1 MERYQTKF
9 VHDLLFHISQPE
21 GLTRMGTW
29 HFTEQVAHRENADG
43 STSRESAKDNERQ
56 STEMLEEYHF
66 DCANLQYEYQ
76 L

>member
-1 MERYQTKF
+1 MIYCFTYHNLRFSPEWVQG
-9 VHDLLFHISQPE
+9 ISQN
-21 GLTRMGTW
+21 
-29 HFTEQVAHRENADG
+29 QVAQRENADG

-56 STEMLEEYHF
+56 RTEMLEKYNF

>member
-1 MERYQTKF
+1 
-9 VHDLLFHISQPE
+9 
-21 GLTRMGTW
+21 MGTW